1 MNKNHLFTKFFD
13 YINEQIIS
21 DEDKVNLQLN
31 KFKERKDFTNKKFTL
46 IGKGSARLVYD
57 INNEYVLK
65 LAKNNKGIAQNKVE
79 INISKSN
86 KYNDIIAKVVEFN
99 DNGNYLIQQKAKSI
113 SDDRFEELT
122 GLQYQGF
129 LYYLRFNKE
138 WSGENRVLF
147 DTVSSLIDE
156 FDLDRFDVASESSW
170 GEINGRVVLIDYG
183 LDKNVAKKHYGVSY
197 Y

>member
-21 DEDKVNLQLN
+21 EEDKVILQLN

>member
-31 KFKERKDFTNKKFTL
+31 KFKERKDFFNKKFTL

-86 KYNDIIAKVVEFN
+86 KYNDIIAKAVEFN

-122 GLQYQGF
+122 GLQQRGF

-138 WSGENRVLF
+138 WDGDNKKFYDSVN
-147 DTVSSLIDE
+147 SLIKE
-156 FDLDRFDVASESSW
+156 FDLDRFDVTDESSW
-170 GEINGRVVLIDYG
+170 GEVNGKAVLVDYG
-183 LDKNVAKKHYGVSY
+183 LDKNVGKKHYGLSY

>member
-31 KFKERKDFTNKKFTL
+31 KFKERKDFINKKFTL